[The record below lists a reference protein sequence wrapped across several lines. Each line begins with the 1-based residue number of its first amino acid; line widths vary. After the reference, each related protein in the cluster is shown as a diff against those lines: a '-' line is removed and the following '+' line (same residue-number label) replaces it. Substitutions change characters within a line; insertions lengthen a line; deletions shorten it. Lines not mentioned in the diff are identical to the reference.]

1 MEYTP
6 RERVLSALNLEE
18 PDRVPVDLM
27 GHACMLTDPT
37 YFRFRDYLGLD
48 PIPPIREG
56 TSANYYDERVLEYL
70 GVDYRRVFLKKRP
83 EKNDIVHEDG
93 SWTDFWHARSE
104 KTGPFVGISEY
115 PLSGAQTVADVEAY
129 NWPIAEEVF
138 TTEGLV
144 AEAKRL
150 YEETD
155 YAIVARNPLSAG
167 FRERACMLME
177 MDMFYIN
184 MSLNPDMVK
193 AMVARLLDFY
203 KGVYGMFLD
212 AVGPYVHCVEV
223 GDDLAGNQNLIFSAK
238 MYREFFKP
246 AEREFFEF
254 IHHKAPNAKL
264 VRHTDGAV
272 FPLIP
277 DQIEI
282 GVDVLNPVQ
291 TQAKGMDPFKL
302 KETFGDKL
310 AFHGGIQNVEEDI
323 SVDDVVAEV
332 KWHIDALAPG
342 GGYVVSCCNHMLNV
356 RPGVLIA
363 MFETAYEYGRYKK

>member
-1 MEYTP
+1 MA
-6 RERVLSALNLEE
+6 ALNLDE

-27 GHACMLTDPT
+27 GHACMLTDET

-56 TSANYYDERVLEYL
+56 TSANYYDERILEYL
-70 GVDYRRVFLKKRP
+70 NVDYRRVFLKTRP
-83 EKNDIVHEDG
+83 KYRVVVHEDG
-93 SWTDFWHARSE
+93 TWTDFWGIRSE
-104 KTGPFVGISEY
+104 KVGPFVNIAEY
-115 PLSGAQTVADVEAY
+115 PLSGAQTVEEVEAY
-129 NWPIAEEVF
+129 NWPVPEEVF
-138 TTEGLV
+138 SIEGV
-144 AEAKRL
+144 AEEAKRL
-150 YEETD
+150 YEESD
-155 YAIVARNPLSAG
+155 CAIVARNPLSYG

-177 MDMFYIN
+177 MDIFMMNIVLY
-184 MSLNPDMVK
+184 PDMV
-193 AMVARLLDFY
+193 RCLISNLLEFY
-203 KGVYGMFLD
+203 KTVFGMFLD

-223 GDDLAGNQNLIFSAK
+223 GDDLAGNENLLISAR

-246 AEREFFEF
+246 VEKEFFDF
-254 IHHKAPNAKL
+254 IHQKAPDAKL

-282 GVDVLNPVQ
+282 GVDVLNPIQ
-291 TQAKGMDPFKL
+291 TQARGMDPFKL

-310 AFHGGIQNVEEDI
+310 AFHGGIQNVENEV

-342 GGYVVSCCNHMLNV
+342 GGYVVSSCNHMLNV
-356 RPGVLIA
+356 RPEVLIA
-363 MFETAYEYGRYKK
+363 MFETACEYGRYK

>member
-1 MEYTP
+1 MSYTP
-6 RERVLSALNLEE
+6 RERVLAALNLEE

-70 GVDYRRVFLKKRP
+70 GIDYRRVFLKKRP

-93 SWTDFWHARSE
+93 SWTDFWHTRSE
-104 KTGPFVGISEY
+104 KMGPFVGISEY
-115 PLSGAQTVADVEAY
+115 PLSGAQTVEDIEAY
-129 NWPIAEEVF
+129 NWPLAEDVF
-138 TTEGLV
+138 TVEGL
-144 AEAKRL
+144 ATEAKRL
-150 YEETD
+150 YEETN
-155 YAIVARNPLSAG
+155 YAIVARNPLSYG

-184 MSLNPDMVK
+184 MSLYPDMVK

-203 KGVYGMFLD
+203 KDVFGMFLD

-223 GDDLAGNQNLIFSAK
+223 GDDLAGNQNLLFSAK

-246 AEREFFEF
+246 AEQEFFEF
-254 IHHKAPNAKL
+254 IHQKAPNAKL

-272 FPLIP
+272 LPLIP

-282 GVDVLNPVQ
+282 GVDVLNPIQ

-302 KETFGDKL
+302 KEAFGDKL
-310 AFHGGIQNVEEDI
+310 AFHGGIQNVEEDV
-323 SVDDVVAEV
+323 SVDDVVTEV

-356 RPGVLIA
+356 RPEILIA
-363 MFETAYEYGRYKK
+363 MFETAREYGRYNK